1 MRMNQTRSVLCVSVV
16 TFAALVAQPACART
30 AIRELP
36 VTTDAES
43 VGLSTER
50 LKRIDE
56 IIQRHIDDGK
66 ISGAVVAVARRGK
79 LVKHEAYGLADVTSK
94 APMQKNALFQMY
106 SSTKVVTAVAVLMLY
121 EEGRIRLDDPVS
133 RYIPEFKNPRVAVRK
148 EGAGGNA
155 APRTAGPPP
164 EFDTVPATRDITVRD
179 LMAHTSGL
187 LSSYPQRV
195 GMVAPERAAGESLAS
210 YARRLGSVPLDFQP
224 GTRWSYSAL
233 AGSDVLAGLVEI
245 ISGKTFTQFTQERIF
260 APLGMRDTSFN
271 PPRSEVSRLLP
282 VVRRVDNA
290 WQRIPPERT
299 SEAAMRNGTNID
311 QGAMGLAGTAHD
323 YLLLH
328 QMLLDKGVALS
339 GERLLGMRTVELMA
353 TNHVG
358 DLYRGEGAYAKPMY
372 GHGFGMHVQI
382 VLDSINGDT
391 GRSNGAFGWAGYLGT
406 MGWTDPQEQIA
417 AVIMLQ
423 QNVREVHI
431 DYERAIRQAIVD

>member
-1 MRMNQTRSVLCVSVV
+1 MNEMRPALCVGI
-16 TFAALVAQPACART
+16 AALAVLVAAPAAARST
-30 AIRELP
+30 VRELP
-36 VTTDAES
+36 AIAEAES
-43 VGLSTER
+43 VGLSSER

-56 IIQRHIDDGK
+56 VIQRHIDEGK
-66 ISGAVVAVARRGK
+66 ISGAVIALARRGK
-79 LVKHEAYGLADVTSK
+79 LVKYDAYGLADVEAGT
-94 APMQKNALFQMY
+94 PMRKDALFQMY
-106 SSTKVVTAVAVLMLY
+106 SSTKVVTSVAVLMLY

-133 RYIPEFKNPRVAVRK
+133 RYIAEFRNPRVAVRK
-148 EGAGGNA
+148 EGASSGA
-155 APRTAGPPP
+155 APRTAGAPP
-164 EFDTVPATRDITVRD
+164 EFDTVAATRDITVRD
-179 LMAHTSGL
+179 LMTHTSGL
-187 LSSYPQRV
+187 LSSDPRRV
-195 GMVAPERAAGESLAS
+195 GMTPPVRAAGESLAI
-210 YARRLGSVPLDFQP
+210 YAHRLGSVPLDFQP
-224 GTRWSYSAL
+224 GTRWSYSPL

-245 ISGKTFTQFTQERIF
+245 ISGKSFAQFTQERIF
-260 APLGMRDTSFN
+260 APLGMKDTSFN
-271 PPRSEVSRLLP
+271 PPRNEISRLLP
-282 VVRRVDNA
+282 VVRRVGNA
-290 WQRIPPERT
+290 WQRVPAERT
-299 SEAAMRNGTNID
+299 GEAAMRNGTNFD
-311 QGAMGLAGTAHD
+311 QGSMGLASTARD

-339 GERLLGMRTVELMA
+339 GERLLGTRTVELMA

-372 GHGFGMHVQI
+372 GHGFGMLVQI

>member
-1 MRMNQTRSVLCVSVV
+1 MNQTRSVLCISVA

-79 LVKHEAYGLADVTSK
+79 LVKHEAYGLADVTTR

-148 EGAGGNA
+148 EGASGNA

-179 LMAHTSGL
+179 LMTHTSGL

-195 GMVAPERAAGESLAS
+195 GMVPPERAAGESLAS

-245 ISGKTFTQFTQERIF
+245 ISGKTFAQFTQERIF
-260 APLGMRDTSFN
+260 APLGMLDTSFN

-299 SEAAMRNGTNID
+299 SEAAMRNGTNVD

-328 QMLLDKGVALS
+328 QMLLDK
-339 GERLLGMRTVELMA
+339 
-353 TNHVG
+353 
-358 DLYRGEGAYAKPMY
+358 
-372 GHGFGMHVQI
+372 
-382 VLDSINGDT
+382 
-391 GRSNGAFGWAGYLGT
+391 
-406 MGWTDPQEQIA
+406 
-417 AVIMLQ
+417 
-423 QNVREVHI
+423 
-431 DYERAIRQAIVD
+431 